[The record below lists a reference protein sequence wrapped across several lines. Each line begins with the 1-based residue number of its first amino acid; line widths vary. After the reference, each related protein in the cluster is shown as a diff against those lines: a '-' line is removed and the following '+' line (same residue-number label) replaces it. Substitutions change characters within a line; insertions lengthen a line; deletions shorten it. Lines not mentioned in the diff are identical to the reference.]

1 MKKLFSGLI
10 IFLLILLS
18 GCSESND
25 WEVNFTKPLYFSKE
39 KAVPFEIKV
48 TDGDKAVE
56 GLKVSAALSMVN
68 MDHGSFDIALAE
80 KEDGIYAGEAELPM
94 EGKWE
99 IVFTMEKDGKET
111 EKVVQYEVKG
121 AKGVATLN
129 GEWITNDDLE
139 FYRFINKLHI
149 EISREADNEKYKGKA
164 LEEAMAYW
172 DAQEKLNEDQNQL
185 LTQIIRLRSMA
196 LLALEKG
203 HEAAPDEVKAEIDQV
218 REQYQQSEAAQKLIN
233 DFGEDKF
240 WDTERT
246 QYELIVLSQKV
257 QQDLIERVTKENPKA
272 SEQEIQYL
280 AQKQYEEL
288 LVSQVNSMEIEFL

>member
-1 MKKLFSGLI
+1 MKKLYSGLI

-25 WEVNFTKPLYFSKE
+25 WEVNFTKPLYFSKD
-39 KAVPFEIKV
+39 KPVPFEIKV

-56 GLKVSAALSMVN
+56 GLQVSAALSMVN

-80 KEDGIYAGEAELPM
+80 KGDGVYAGEAELPM
-94 EGKWE
+94 GGEWE

-111 EKVVQYEVKG
+111 EKVVQYEVKD

-149 EISREADNEKYKGKA
+149 EMSREADTEKYKGKA

-172 DAQEKLNEDQNQL
+172 DAQEKLNEDKNQL

-196 LLALEKG
+196 LLAREKG
-203 HEAAPDEVKAEIDQV
+203 HKASPDEVKAEIDQA
-218 REQYQQSEAAQKLIN
+218 REQYQQSEAAKKLIN

-240 WDTERT
+240 WDIEQK
-246 QYELIVLSQKV
+246 QYEMIVLSQKV
-257 QQDLIERVTKENPKA
+257 QQDLIERVTKENPEA
-272 SEQEIQYL
+272 DEQEIQYL
-280 AQKQYEEL
+280 AQKEYEEL
-288 LVSQVNSMEIEFL
+288 LVSQVNSMEIMFL